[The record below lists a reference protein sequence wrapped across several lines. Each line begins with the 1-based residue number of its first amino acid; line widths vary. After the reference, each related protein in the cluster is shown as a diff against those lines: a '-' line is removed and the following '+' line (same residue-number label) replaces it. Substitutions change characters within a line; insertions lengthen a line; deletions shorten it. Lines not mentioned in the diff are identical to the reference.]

1 MRQKDDKQF
10 AIMLTKLAR
19 GQLEEADVKYFQ
31 NLITHLDITFQ
42 PQVMHLWAAHNEVD
56 EMNRRVLSSMN
67 QVSFISE
74 AIDSSAKPPDIKSA
88 KKQLNT

>member
-31 NLITHLDITFQ
+31 NLVTQLDFTFQ
-42 PQVMHLWAAHNEVD
+42 PQVMHL
-56 EMNRRVLSSMN
+56 
-67 QVSFISE
+67 
-74 AIDSSAKPPDIKSA
+74 
-88 KKQLNT
+88 